1 VIHTGRIEVVMRVL
15 VTGGAGFVG
24 RATVRALVEAG
35 HRVRIVS
42 RDAWPSGSLFEKLGV
57 EVVVG
62 DAQDRAIIEFAL
74 KDMDA
79 LVQAAATYRYDREA
93 AAAMENNPRLA
104 RTILEAARD
113 AGTAKVVD
121 ISSLVVFS
129 LGRSPVNED
138 SPLAKAGEPGWS
150 DPYLRSKVEAELVG
164 RELEAAGLPRVTIH
178 PGTVIGP
185 EDTAMGTSSGFLTT
199 LLNGGTAVDSHVP
212 WVDVRDVARAI
223 VLALEQP
230 AGSRFCLTSGVVRHR
245 DVATLIDDVTGL
257 TRRRRFIG
265 EGVMR
270 RYAGLN
276 DLLGGRIGAV
286 RHSGSV
292 DWLFGNAEVV
302 DTTRATRDLG
312 LSFRSLRET
321 VTGAIRWWAEHD
333 AIERRLA
340 GKLAPKPV

>member
-1 VIHTGRIEVVMRVL
+1 VRVL

-62 DAQDRAIIEFAL
+62 DAQDRPVIDTAL

-79 LVQAAATYRYDREA
+79 LVQAAATYRYDRGA
-93 AAAMENNPRLA
+93 APSMGNNAPLA

-121 ISSLVVFS
+121 ISSLVVFA
-129 LGRSPVNED
+129 LGHSPVNED
-138 SPLAKAGEPGWS
+138 TPLAAPGDRGWN
-150 DPYLRSKVEAELVG
+150 DPYLRSKVESELVG
-164 RELEAAGLPRVTIH
+164 RELEAAGLPRVTVH

-185 EDTAMGTSSGFLTT
+185 EDTAMGTSSGFVTA
-199 LLNGGTAVDSHVP
+199 LLRGGIAVDSRAP
-212 WVDVRDVARAI
+212 WVDVRDVARGI
-223 VLALEQP
+223 VLALDQP
-230 AGSRFCLTSGVVRHR
+230 AGSRFGLTSGVVPHR
-245 DVATLIDDVTGL
+245 ALGAIIDEVTGL
-257 TRRRRFIG
+257 DRKRRFLG
-265 EGVMR
+265 ASAAR
-270 RYAGLN
+270 TFARLN
-276 DLLGGRIGAV
+276 DLAGGRLAPLPDSNSI
-286 RHSGSV
+286 
-292 DWLFGNAEVV
+292 DWLLDNAEAV

-312 LSFRSLRET
+312 LSFRPLRET
-321 VTGAIRWWAEHD
+321 VTDAIRWWAEHD
-333 AIERRLA
+333 SVDRRLA